1 MWEGKLSLIVGS
13 EQVRCIFEDSQENV
27 IRYLKFA
34 TSHEETGVNLSF
46 SLISF
51 KMEFNPL
58 TMRQPKLSKQLL
70 TVNSI
75 FRATSSTCIKK
86 KFGIEKVSQLYSL
99 FSFVISGRALVAS

>member
-58 TMRQPKLSKQLL
+58 TMRQPKQSNFFDLNK
-70 TVNSI
+70 
-75 FRATSSTCIKK
+75 
-86 KFGIEKVSQLYSL
+86 EKVWNRKSFIALQLVFFCYFREGVGGKL
-99 FSFVISGRALVAS
+99 EYL